1 MFVRSLRFALLSCL
15 LASAIGCGG
24 GGVSGNGST
33 STVVPTITSVAVT
46 CSAAWISTS
55 QTSTCSST
63 VSGTGSYSSAVTWTV
78 YPATMGTVT
87 SNGVYTP
94 GSAGSAYVVATSTQD
109 STIFGFY
116 TVVSTTPPTQQWVS
130 YVQAQANPI
139 QSIDASNTDVSDLA
153 FLEPLLQGRDI
164 VELGESGHGVAEFSQ
179 AKIRL
184 IKYLHEQLGYDVI
197 AFESSIL
204 STYLGNE
211 QSSQLTP
218 TAFMQNSIFAVWSTT
233 DVVNLFS
240 YIQSTQSTAHPLI
253 LAGFDVQLTTSYEGQ
268 ARPGIFQQVVGQ
280 VDATY
285 AQQVFDMDQLF
296 VQNQFQPAYILANYS
311 DLKTKY
317 QALTAFLDAN
327 MTQIQNAY
335 STRPLFPSVV
345 RQAAWGMSA
354 YLDELEDMALNGPTS
369 YVDGNTAR
377 DAGMVTNLE
386 LLVDNLYA
394 GKKVMVW
401 GHNAHIMHDGL
412 SYKDACMGFHN
423 MGSSIFAKYGPRVYR
438 LGLYMY
444 QGSAAWNGGAVYTI
458 PPASPV
464 SVEGLLHTA
473 GDPYVFLDLSE
484 VSGSSD
490 DTAWMYENYPIR
502 EWGNYMYQG
511 EMIVTNEYDGLLQ
524 IDTVHPPTYIQ

>member
-1 MFVRSLRFALLSCL
+1 
-15 LASAIGCGG
+15 
-24 GGVSGNGST
+24 
-33 STVVPTITSVAVT
+33 
-46 CSAAWISTS
+46 
-55 QTSTCSST
+55 
-63 VSGTGSYSSAVTWTV
+63 
-78 YPATMGTVT
+78 MGTVT
-87 SNGVYTP
+87 SAGVYSPSGT
-94 GSAGSAYVVATSTQD
+94 GLAYVVACSVQD
-109 STIFGFY
+109 PQICNNQS
-116 TVVSTTPPTQQWVS
+116 VVSAVPPTQQWVS
-130 YVQAQANPI
+130 YVQAQATPI
-139 QSIDASNTDVSDLA
+139 QSIDGSNTDYSDLA

-218 TAFMQNSIFAVWSTT
+218 TAFMQNSIFSVWSTT

-240 YIQSTQSTAHPLI
+240 YIQSTQTTAHPLI
-253 LAGFDVQLTTSYEGQ
+253 LAGFDVQLTTPYEDQ
-268 ARPGIFQQVVGQ
+268 NRPAIFQQVVGQ
-280 VDATY
+280 VNPTY
-285 AQQVFDMDQLF
+285 AQQVYTMDQQF
-296 VQNQFQPAYILANYS
+296 AQNQFQTAYMLANYS

-327 MTQIQNAY
+327 MTQIQKAY
-335 STRPLFPSVV
+335 PTRPLFPAVV

-354 YLDELEDMALNGPTS
+354 YLDELNDTALNTSTS
-369 YVDGNTAR
+369 YFDSNAAR
-377 DAGMVTNLE
+377 DAGMATNLE
-386 LLVDNLYA
+386 LLIDNLFA
-394 GKKVMVW
+394 GQKVMVW
-401 GHNAHIMHDGL
+401 AHNEHILHDG
-412 SYKDACMGFHN
+412 SVYDNDNFQN
-423 MGSSIFAKYGPRVYR
+423 MGSYIFEKYGPRVYT

-444 QGSAAWNGGAVYTI
+444 QGSAANNYGTVYTI
-458 PPASPV
+458 PAASAV

-473 GDPYVFLDLSE
+473 SDPYVFLDLSE

-502 EWGNYMYQG
+502 EWGVDQG
-511 EMIVTNEYDGLLQ
+511 EMIVTSEYDGLLQ